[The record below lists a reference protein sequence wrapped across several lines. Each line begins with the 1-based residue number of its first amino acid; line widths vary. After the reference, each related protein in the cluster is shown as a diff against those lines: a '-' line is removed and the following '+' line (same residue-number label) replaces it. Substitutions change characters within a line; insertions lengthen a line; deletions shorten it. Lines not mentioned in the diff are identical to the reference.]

1 MGLRVTPHASQRRA
15 FTKKEQEKGRV
26 NNNGRALTWSSPL
39 GEVAGAQNSS
49 DGKWP
54 GDGRFVS
61 VFTSKPS
68 GLLFSIT
75 VVNGGWDEF

>member
-1 MGLRVTPHASQRRA
+1 MLHRGAPLPR
-15 FTKKEQEKGRV
+15 KNKKGRV
-26 NNNGRALTWSSPL
+26 NNNGKALTWSSPL

-49 DGKWP
+49 DGKGP

-75 VVNGGWDEF
+75 VVNGGWDEI

>member
-1 MGLRVTPHASQRRA
+1 MGLRVTPHVSQKRV
-15 FTKKEQEKGRV
+15 FTKKEKKGRV
-26 NNNGRALTWSSPL
+26 NKNGRALTWSSPL
-39 GEVAGAQNSS
+39 GDVAGAQNSS

-75 VVNGGWDEF
+75 VVNGGWDEI